1 MSQQVDQYIGAKRL
15 DNISVVHSARTFK
28 RLLLNKSPEFPLW
41 GLYICVDFNLRNQK
55 QNKKNV
61 KKSHNIMFLNLKIL
75 VFTELPVY
83 IHETEFLKLGFIAI
97 LCLKFWALRTKLL

>member
-41 GLYICVDFNLRNQK
+41 GLYICVDFNLRKSKTKQK
-55 QNKKNV
+55 ECKE
-61 KKSHNIMFLNLKIL
+61 I
-75 VFTELPVY
+75 T
-83 IHETEFLKLGFIAI
+83 
-97 LCLKFWALRTKLL
+97 